1 MRVSEDGLEPNT
13 DAVPRWLSLSPHH
26 SHFVGRCFPSFPS
39 TQVAFEMIAT
49 IIFKL
54 FELVLLL
61 WGIVVSVAFYVSRK
75 RFNKLGIRSL
85 TASSTVEIKL
95 QQSPTRFTG
104 FDLFILSISILCKYI
119 PFTKGY
125 QNELAPHKD
134 KQQAFDL
141 PLIEVSGPLRYDQSD
156 IQTFQRAL
164 QPNVKGRNQELDD
177 GPANSLF
184 LVALTAPLVI
194 YTLALHACPIKPLG
208 AVNTRNT
215 FHYHDPAMCNDITK
229 LLQASKEGRL
239 QVSARFGGPQNLG
252 IRKKRGMEFSMIIEV
267 RKHEEVLFTQELHFL
282 QFLKSAQKPKFDP
295 QQHESGRSD
304 AEDVE
309 DQDSLETCALPRL
322 DVTTPRLWASSCGDY
337 NPIHILPLAAVLF
350 GFPSVIAHG
359 NHVVALAV
367 EEARLKEQER
377 FHEANQILYGRK
389 PFTLDVQFIKPMVL
403 PATFHVA
410 WQVKKNTKGVR
421 LIVIKGDRDC
431 VVGIC
436 SVH

>member
-1 MRVSEDGLEPNT
+1 
-13 DAVPRWLSLSPHH
+13 
-26 SHFVGRCFPSFPS
+26 
-39 TQVAFEMIAT
+39 MIAI
-49 IIFKL
+49 IIFRL
-54 FELVLLL
+54 FELVLLF
-61 WGIVVSVAFYVSRK
+61 WGVVASVAFYISRN

-85 TASSTVEIKL
+85 SAPSTVEIKL

-104 FDLFILSISILCKYI
+104 FDLFVLSLSVLCKYI

-125 QNELAPHKD
+125 HNELIPHKD

-141 PLIEVSGPLRYDQSD
+141 PLIQVSGPLRFDQSD
-156 IQTFQRAL
+156 IQRFQRAL
-164 QPNVKGRNQELDD
+164 QPNVKGRKPEIDDD

-194 YTLALHACPIKPLG
+194 YVLALHASPIKPLG
-208 AVNTRNT
+208 AVNTRNA

-229 LLQASKEGRL
+229 LLQASNEGRL
-239 QVSARFGGPQNLG
+239 QVSARFGGPQNPG
-252 IRKKRGMEFSMIIEV
+252 IRKKRGMDFSMIIEV

-282 QFLKSAQKPKFDP
+282 QFLKSGQKPKFDP
-295 QQHESGRSD
+295 EQRQSEQNND
-304 AEDVE
+304 EDME
-309 DQDSLETCALPRL
+309 DQDSLETCALPRF

-367 EEARLKEQER
+367 EEARLKDQQR
-377 FHEANQILYGRK
+377 FNEAHQILYGRK

-410 WQVKKNTKGVR
+410 WQVRRNAEGVR
-421 LIVIKGDRDC
+421 LIVMKGDRDC
-431 VVGIC
+431 VIGSCYVD
-436 SVH
+436 